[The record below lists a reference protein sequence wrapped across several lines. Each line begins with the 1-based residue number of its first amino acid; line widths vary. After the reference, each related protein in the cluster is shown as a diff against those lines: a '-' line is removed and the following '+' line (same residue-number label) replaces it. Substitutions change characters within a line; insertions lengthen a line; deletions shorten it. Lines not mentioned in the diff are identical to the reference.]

1 MSQLQG
7 WQRKLV
13 LTFKSEKRL
22 GAAKTLKTFHK
33 KTIDEMKSTV
43 ITADSCDAHALTDKP
58 KTLDITAHLGN
69 LKHQFIGHS
78 ELSFYHATL
87 IVLLRRGYKVTQTFL
102 EFETLWTTETDY
114 LLDHLSLRW
123 IISACDTFVDHSP
136 DSTRKAILMN
146 ASTLIN
152 TSKVHESQ
160 QFLYSNDSAKSI
172 NPIQKQKFVEGDQSL
187 YDGLTYFRIGNDD
200 TLCNMRKRYKKFC
213 QLDPFAGR
221 VLLHIFDRL
230 QHLDSAFAL
239 AKSLH
244 SNTSTWWDETDE

>member
-1 MSQLQG
+1 MSQLKG

-22 GAAKTLKTFHK
+22 GAATILKTFTK
-33 KTIDEMKSTV
+33 KTIEEMKATL
-43 ITADSCDAHALTDKP
+43 ITKDMCDPAALTDKP
-58 KTLDITAHLGN
+58 KSLDLSAHLDN
-69 LKHQFIGHS
+69 LKHQFIGQP
-78 ELSFYHATL
+78 EINFYHATL
-87 IVLLRRGYKVTQTFL
+87 IVLLRRGYKVTETFC
-102 EFETLWTTETDY
+102 EFEALWTTETDY
-114 LLDHLSLRW
+114 LLEHFSLRW

-136 DSTRKAILMN
+136 DQTRKAILMN

-160 QFLYSNDSAKSI
+160 QFLYKDNLPKAVNLK
-172 NPIQKQKFVEGDQSL
+172 QKQKFVEGDQPL

-213 QLDPFAGR
+213 QLDAFAGR
-221 VLLHIFDRL
+221 MLLHIFDRL
-230 QHLDSAFAL
+230 QYLDSAFAL

-244 SNTSTWWDETDE
+244 GDTSTWWENP